1 MRRCK
6 GKYCKDGNMI
16 DFRVGKFHTWGLGN
30 EDNTGSYTVG
40 IVELKDGT
48 IITVLP
54 ENLIFTDG
62 TW

>member
-6 GKYCKDGNMI
+6 GKYYKDGNMI

-30 EDNTGSYTVG
+30 TDNGSYTVG

-48 IITVLP
+48 IITVSP
-54 ENLIFTDG
+54 EDLIFTDSI
-62 TW
+62 W